1 MSEAAPTTMLQPEA
15 VQGVAPPQRAPTLE
29 VEGLRSGYHGVTVL
43 KGLDFQVGDEIFA
56 VLGANGAGKTTLLA
70 TLARLIPLMAGTI
83 RFLGEDVS
91 ALPPYE
97 TAGRGMGYVPQ
108 ESGTF
113 PDLTV
118 LENLRVG
125 GMIGR
130 RSPAERMAEVFE
142 LFPALRPLQRQAAGT
157 LSGGESRMLACGRA
171 LRAQK
176 AGTLSGGESRM
187 VACGRA
193 LMQDPTVLLL
203 DEPTAGLSPLYVDMF
218 FDKIKEIHETR
229 GVAIVLA
236 EQNATKAL
244 QVADRV
250 MVLSLGEAYAVVD
263 AAELTT
269 RQLKEGYRI

>member
-1 MSEAAPTTMLQPEA
+1 MSETPGPAA
-15 VQGVAPPQRAPTLE
+15 LE
-29 VEGLRSGYHGVTVL
+29 VAGLRSGYHGVTVL
-43 KGLDFQVGDEIFA
+43 KGLDFTVGHEIFA

-83 RFLGEDVS
+83 RFQGQDVS
-91 ALPPYE
+91 TLPPYE
-97 TAGRGMGYVPQ
+97 TAARGIGYVPQ
-108 ESGTF
+108 EAGTF

-118 LENLRVG
+118 LENLLVG
-125 GMIGR
+125 AMIGA
-130 RSPAERMAEVFE
+130 RSRDDRLAEVFD
-142 LFPALRPLQRQAAGT
+142 LFPDLRALQAQPAGT
-157 LSGGESRMLACGRA
+157 V
-171 LRAQK
+171 
-176 AGTLSGGESRM
+176 SGGESRM

-193 LMQDPTVLLL
+193 LMQDPRVLLL

-218 FDKIKEIHETR
+218 FEKIRQIHETR

-250 MVLSLGEAYAVVD
+250 MVLSLGEAFAVVD

-269 RQLKEGYRI
+269 EELKEGYRI

>member
-1 MSEAAPTTMLQPEA
+1 MSEKAGS
-15 VQGVAPPQRAPTLE
+15 VTLE

-43 KGLDFQVGDEIFA
+43 KGLDFTVGGEIFA

-70 TLARLIPLMAGTI
+70 TLARLIPLMDGSI
-83 RFLGEDVS
+83 RFQGEDVS
-91 ALPPYE
+91 GLRPYE
-97 TAGRGMGYVPQ
+97 TAGRGIGYVPQ
-108 ESGTF
+108 EKGVFS
-113 PDLTV
+113 DLTV
-118 LENLRVG
+118 FENLTVG
-125 GMIGR
+125 GMIGASSR
-130 RSPAERMAEVFE
+130 EERMEEVFD
-142 LFPALRPLQRQAAGT
+142 LFPNLRT
-157 LSGGESRMLACGRA
+157 

-193 LMQDPTVLLL
+193 LMQDPKVLLL

-218 FDKIKEIHETR
+218 FDKITEIHQTR

-250 MVLSLGEAYAVVD
+250 MVLSLGEAFAVVD
-263 AAELTT
+263 ANQMTT
-269 RQLKEGYRI
+269 QQLKEGYRI

>member
-1 MSEAAPTTMLQPEA
+1 MSDTLGP
-15 VQGVAPPQRAPTLE
+15 GTLE
-29 VEGLRSGYHGVTVL
+29 VAGLRSGYHGVTVL
-43 KGLDFQVGDEIFA
+43 KGLDFTVGNEIFA

-83 RFLGEDVS
+83 GFQGVDVS

-97 TAGRGMGYVPQ
+97 TAARGIGYVPQ

-113 PDLTV
+113 ADLSV
-118 LENLRVG
+118 LENLQIG

-130 RSPAERMAEVFE
+130 RSREERMTEVFE
-142 LFPALRPLQRQAAGT
+142 LFPDL
-157 LSGGESRMLACGRA
+157 RA
-171 LRAQK
+171 LQAQK
-176 AGTLSGGESRM
+176 AGTLSGGESRK

-193 LMQDPTVLLL
+193 LMQDPKVLLL
-203 DEPTAGLSPLYVDMF
+203 DEPTAGLSPRYVDMF
-218 FDKIKEIHETR
+218 FDRITEIHETR

-250 MVLSLGEAYAVVD
+250 MVLSLGEGFAVMD
-263 AAELTT
+263 GADLTT
-269 RQLKEGYRI
+269 EQLKEAYRI

>member
-1 MSEAAPTTMLQPEA
+1 MSDRTGSAS
-15 VQGVAPPQRAPTLE
+15 LE

-43 KGLDFQVGDEIFA
+43 KGLDFTVGNEIFA

-70 TLARLIPLMAGTI
+70 TLARLIDLMAGTI
-83 RFLGEDVS
+83 RFQGEDVS
-91 ALPPYE
+91 ALRPYQ
-97 TAGRGMGYVPQ
+97 TAARGIGYVPQ

-113 PDLTV
+113 ADLTV
-118 LENLRVG
+118 LENLQVG

-130 RSPAERMAEVFE
+130 RSRDERMAEIFD
-142 LFPALRPLQRQAAGT
+142 LFPDL
-157 LSGGESRMLACGRA
+157 RA
-171 LRAQK
+171 LQSQR

-193 LMQDPTVLLL
+193 LMQDPRVLLL
-203 DEPTAGLSPLYVDMF
+203 DEPTAGLSPLYVDLF
-218 FDKIKEIHETR
+218 FEKIKEIHQTR

-250 MVLSLGEAYAVVD
+250 MVLSLGEAFAVMD

-269 RQLKEGYRI
+269 QQLKEGYRI

>member
-1 MSEAAPTTMLQPEA
+1 MSEMAGS
-15 VQGVAPPQRAPTLE
+15 VSLE

-43 KGLDFQVGDEIFA
+43 KGLDFAVGDEIFA

-83 RFLGEDVS
+83 RFRGEDVS
-91 ALPPYE
+91 RLPPYE
-97 TAGRGMGYVPQ
+97 TAGRGIGYVPQ
-108 ESGTF
+108 EKGTF

-118 LENLRVG
+118 LENLNVG
-125 GMIGR
+125 GMIGK
-130 RSPAERMAEVFE
+130 RSRDERMAEVLE
-142 LFPALRPLQRQAAGT
+142 LFPDL
-157 LSGGESRMLACGRA
+157 RA
-171 LRAQK
+171 LQAQK

-193 LMQDPTVLLL
+193 LMQDPRVLLL

-218 FDKIKEIHETR
+218 FDKIKEIHEAR

-250 MVLSLGEAYAVVD
+250 MVLSLGESFAVVD
-263 AAELTT
+263 AAQLTT
-269 RQLKEGYRI
+269 QQLKEGYRI

>member
-1 MSEAAPTTMLQPEA
+1 MSETARS
-15 VQGVAPPQRAPTLE
+15 VTLE

-43 KGLDFQVGDEIFA
+43 KGLDFAVGNEVFA

-91 ALPPYE
+91 RLPPYE
-97 TAGRGMGYVPQ
+97 TAARGIGYVPQ
-108 ESGTF
+108 EKGIF

-118 LENLRVG
+118 LENLSVG

-130 RSPAERMAEVFE
+130 RSRDERMTEVFE
-142 LFPALRPLQRQAAGT
+142 LFPDLRGLRSQRAGT

-171 LRAQK
+171 L
-176 AGTLSGGESRM
+176 
-187 VACGRA
+187 
-193 LMQDPTVLLL
+193 MQEPKVLLL

-218 FDKIKEIHETR
+218 FDRIRTIHEAR

-250 MVLSLGEAYAVVD
+250 MVLSLGEAFAVMD

-269 RQLKEGYRI
+269 QQLKAAYRI

>member
-1 MSEAAPTTMLQPEA
+1 MSETARS
-15 VQGVAPPQRAPTLE
+15 VTLE

-43 KGLDFQVGDEIFA
+43 KGLDFAVGNEVFA

-70 TLARLIPLMAGTI
+70 TLARLLPLMAGTI

-91 ALPPYE
+91 RLPPYE
-97 TAGRGMGYVPQ
+97 TAARGIGYVPQ
-108 ESGTF
+108 EKGIF

-118 LENLRVG
+118 LENLSVG

-130 RSPAERMAEVFE
+130 RSRDERMTEVFE
-142 LFPALRPLQRQAAGT
+142 LFPDLRGLRSQRAGT

-171 LRAQK
+171 L
-176 AGTLSGGESRM
+176 
-187 VACGRA
+187 
-193 LMQDPTVLLL
+193 MQEPKVLLL
-203 DEPTAGLSPLYVDMF
+203 DEPTAGLSPLYVDMV
-218 FDKIKEIHETR
+218 FDRIRKIHEAR

-250 MVLSLGEAYAVVD
+250 MVLSLGEAFAVMD

-269 RQLKEGYRI
+269 QQLKAAYRI